1 MSTPTPTPAGMGTA
15 AGTAIAPN
23 KNSPHLH
30 SVASSLRSCLD
41 GMLPDNLR
49 NDSAAFQQ
57 HLTQQKT
64 RLQTEKN
71 SWRFGLNYLFETLKQ
86 HKDWYA
92 RNQQFVQLR
101 KDVKRFEAH
110 VATVRTIL
118 SESVS
123 KLDLEAGLRGAEL
136 EGRVGAYK
144 IMFEVTK
151 IVSNLSRPLVKLQI
165 LKPNE
170 SSLSVYCDT
179 FVLDI
184 VLSGGEGAVESA
196 SLTTVE
202 KDQTSQ
208 FPDRDEDLLASLKLL
223 ANGDSTNFTEKLH
236 RLINRAELAV
246 KFPEMNFEQL
256 EMELYTKV
264 TEACSQQKYWSA
276 KRAVEGVRVMFKDP
290 NACIPV
296 IEPPRK
302 RVKLDE
308 AQASATSAA
317 GASGATTGATDSVA
331 MDGSNDDHDDPSKTS
346 STDVLSPLANGEWT
360 GSISFI
366 EWRDQVALHVV
377 GEAPLVM
384 VGQQARKLALVA
396 MQKHAKTAATAQ
408 KDVHEDEK
416 LFNEF
421 VSWTTPDGKKPILP
435 RLHFARDRS
444 ICSVFP
450 SRSSLAMRQEYT
462 LTTKEISG
470 GLKLHSFPIPLMN
483 ASMETLT
490 NVLQVCG
497 RSLFFHALLLSA
509 FCSRSNTFGQRIA
522 ADNDEAVNA
531 RIKVDV
537 AAAER
542 ITMNTGDLLGADKQV
557 LIEVN
562 TKPDCSLEL
571 SVKYQ
576 TEATPSLPLENAAT
590 LQKLASVCHSIPL
603 LTYYALKRT
612 VQAKNG
618 PSSAVAAGA
627 NGEDCNGIAALD
639 GDLSVSMKMEG
650 EGMLL
655 DEMDMF

>member
-1 MSTPTPTPAGMGTA
+1 MTTPAGMGMGAVA
-15 AGTAIAPN
+15 APAGAAIAPN

-57 HLTQQKT
+57 HLAQQKT

-101 KDVKRFEAH
+101 KDVKRFESH

-118 SESVS
+118 AESVS

-184 VLSGGEGAVESA
+184 ALSGGEGAVESA

-223 ANGDSTNFTEKLH
+223 ANGDSANFTEKLN

-246 KFPEMNFEQL
+246 KFPAMNFEQL

-264 TEACSQQKYWSA
+264 TEACSQQ
-276 KRAVEGVRVMFKDP
+276 
-290 NACIPV
+290 
-296 IEPPRK
+296 
-302 RVKLDE
+302 
-308 AQASATSAA
+308 
-317 GASGATTGATDSVA
+317 
-331 MDGSNDDHDDPSKTS
+331 
-346 STDVLSPLANGEWT
+346 
-360 GSISFI
+360 
-366 EWRDQVALHVV
+366 
-377 GEAPLVM
+377 
-384 VGQQARKLALVA
+384 ARKLALVA
-396 MQKHAKTAATAQ
+396 MHTHSDTATTAQ

-421 VSWTTPDGKKPILP
+421 VSWTAPDGKKPILP

-444 ICSVFP
+444 MCSVFP
-450 SRSSLAMRQEYT
+450 SRSSLVMRQEYT

-470 GLKLHSFPIPLMN
+470 GLKLHSFPIPLTN

-490 NVLQVCG
+490 NVFQVCG

-509 FCSRSNTFGQRIA
+509 FCSRSNTFGQRIP
-522 ADNDEAVNA
+522 ADNDDAVNA

-537 AAAER
+537 AAPER
-542 ITMNTGDLLGADKQV
+542 ITMNTGDLLGPVKQV

-571 SVKYQ
+571 RVKYQ
-576 TEATPSLPLENAAT
+576 TETTPSLPLENAAT

-603 LTYYALKRT
+603 LTYYALKRA

-618 PSSAVAAGA
+618 PTSAGA
-627 NGEDCNGIAALD
+627 VGASGEDCNGIEALD
-639 GDLSVSMKMEG
+639 GDLSVAMKMEG

>member
-1 MSTPTPTPAGMGTA
+1 MATPPQAMGVATAPT
-15 AGTAIAPN
+15 APN

-41 GMLPDNLR
+41 GMLPDTLR
-49 NDSAAFQQ
+49 NDSVAFQQ
-57 HLTQQKT
+57 HLMQQKN

-86 HKDWYA
+86 HKDWYG

-101 KDVKRFEAH
+101 KDVKRFETH

-118 SESVS
+118 AESVS

-144 IMFEVTK
+144 VMFEVTK

-202 KDQTSQ
+202 KDQSSQ

-223 ANGDSTNFTEKLH
+223 ANGDSANFTEKLN

-246 KFPEMNFEQL
+246 KFPSMSFEQL
-256 EMELYTKV
+256 ELELFTKAA
-264 TEACSQQKYWSA
+264 EACSQQKYWTV
-276 KRAVEGVRVMFKDP
+276 KRAVEGVRIMFNDP
-290 NACIPV
+290 FACIPV
-296 IEPPRK
+296 IEPPHVDGANGPADDRDDLTK
-302 RVKLDE
+302 TTSP
-308 AQASATSAA
+308 AQ
-317 GASGATTGATDSVA
+317 
-331 MDGSNDDHDDPSKTS
+331 
-346 STDVLSPLANGEWT
+346 TDVLSPLANGEWA

-366 EWRDQVALHVV
+366 EWRGEVALHVV
-377 GEAPLVM
+377 GENPLVM
-384 VGQQARKLALVA
+384 AGQQARKLALVA
-396 MQKHAKTAATAQ
+396 MHKHTDVAATAP

-421 VSWTTPDGKKPILP
+421 
-435 RLHFARDRS
+435 
-444 ICSVFP
+444 
-450 SRSSLAMRQEYT
+450 
-462 LTTKEISG
+462 LT
-470 GLKLHSFPIPLMN
+470 N
-483 ASMETLT
+483 ASVETLT
-490 NVLQVCG
+490 NVFQVCG

-509 FCSRSNTFGQRIA
+509 FCSRSNTFGQRIP
-522 ADNDEAVNA
+522 ADNDDAVNA
-531 RIKVDV
+531 RIRVDV
-537 AAAER
+537 AAPER
-542 ITMNTGDLLGADKQV
+542 ITMNTGELLGAGKQV

-562 TKPDCSLEL
+562 TKPDCSLDL
-571 SVKYQ
+571 RVKYLDDAS
-576 TEATPSLPLENAAT
+576 ATSAPPLENAAT
-590 LQKLASVCHSIPL
+590 LQKLAEACHSIPL

-612 VQAKNG
+612 VQGQNG
-618 PSSAVAAGA
+618 PSAVGTTGA

-655 DEMDMF
+655 DDMDMF

>member
-1 MSTPTPTPAGMGTA
+1 MTTPTPAGMGMGAVA
-15 AGTAIAPN
+15 APAGAAIAPN

-49 NDSAAFQQ
+49 NDSVAFQQ
-57 HLTQQKT
+57 HLAQQKT

-101 KDVKRFEAH
+101 KDVKRFESH

-118 SESVS
+118 AESVS

-170 SSLSVYCDT
+170 SSLSIYCDT

-223 ANGDSTNFTEKLH
+223 ANGDSANFTEKLN

-246 KFPEMNFEQL
+246 KFPAMNFEQL

-264 TEACSQQKYWSA
+264 TEGCSQQKYWTA

-296 IEPPRK
+296 VEPPRK
-302 RVKLDE
+302 RVKIDE
-308 AQASATSAA
+308 AQASAVSA
-317 GASGATTGATDSVA
+317 GASGSTTGTADAVA
-331 MDGSNDDHDDPSKTS
+331 MDGSNGTDDHDDPSKAS
-346 STDVLSPLANGEWT
+346 SSDVLSPLANGEWA

-366 EWRDQVALHVV
+366 EWRGEVALHVV
-377 GEAPLVM
+377 GETPLVM

-396 MQKHAKTAATAQ
+396 MHKHSDTAQ
-408 KDVHEDEK
+408 KDVIEDEK

-444 ICSVFP
+444 MCSVFP

-470 GLKLHSFPIPLMN
+470 GLKLHSFPIPLTN

-509 FCSRSNTFGQRIA
+509 FCSRSNIFGQRIP
-522 ADNDEAVNA
+522 ADNDDAVNG
-531 RIKVDV
+531 
-537 AAAER
+537 
-542 ITMNTGDLLGADKQV
+542 T
-557 LIEVN
+557 
-562 TKPDCSLEL
+562 SF
-571 SVKYQ
+571 
-576 TEATPSLPLENAAT
+576 
-590 LQKLASVCHSIPL
+590 
-603 LTYYALKRT
+603 T
-612 VQAKNG
+612 V
-618 PSSAVAAGA
+618 
-627 NGEDCNGIAALD
+627 
-639 GDLSVSMKMEG
+639 
-650 EGMLL
+650 
-655 DEMDMF
+655 